1 MFLFVG
7 AFSMPHLVQTQHDET
22 LHLGLQG
29 HWLLAESVAIQT
41 SLNSVKPASVKVLV
55 LDASTVASVDVS
67 GAWLVYQQSQHWQ
80 QQGYRVELI
89 NFPAEYLGYFETPAP
104 VATPALSVI
113 TRLTRPLRAMGR
125 AWFVLLDTVHSA
137 TVFFGHS
144 MVALFISL
152 LSPREFR
159 FRSVFHHV
167 FAAGISATP
176 IVGLIA
182 CLISIVITYQGGGQL
197 RELGA
202 EIYTVDMVAISVL
215 RELGVLLTAIMVAGR
230 SGSAFAA
237 EIGLM
242 KTNQEID
249 ALEVLGKDPI
259 LILVVPRLVAMVIA
273 LPLLTLIADMMAL
286 IAAALIA
293 STILDISFTQFFAR
307 VAANIGFK
315 TFAAGLIKAPFFAV
329 GIALIACWQ
338 GMRVTGSS
346 ESLGQ
351 HTTKAVVDAIFLVLV
366 LDALFSMLFYRL
378 GF

>member
-1 MFLFVG
+1 MIELD
-7 AFSMPHLVQTQHDET
+7 PTQHDEM
-22 LHLGLQG
+22 LRLKLRGC
-29 HWLLAESVAIQT
+29 WVLAESAAIRNALTTVSVAT
-41 SLNSVKPASVKVLV
+41 HNTLV
-55 LDASTVASVDVS
+55 VDASHVESIDVS
-67 GAWLVYQQSQHWQ
+67 GAWLVYQQVQHWQ
-80 QQGYRVELI
+80 HQGITVQFEQ
-89 NFPAEYLGYFETPAP
+89 FPTEYLTYFTTTAAAP
-104 VATPALSVI
+104 SVTKKSNKI
-113 TRLTRPLRAMGR
+113 ISIIQSVGRQVFGLGSTFRSAIHFLTNS
-125 AWFVLLDTVHSA
+125 TI
-137 TVFFGHS
+137 
-144 MVALFISL
+144 ALFQSL
-152 LSPREFR
+152 LLPREFR
-159 FRSVFHHV
+159 LRSVFHHIFV
-167 FAAGISATP
+167 TGITATP
-176 IVGLIA
+176 IVALIA

-249 ALEVLGKDPI
+249 ALEVLGKNPM
-259 LILVVPRLVAMVIA
+259 LVLVVPRLVALVIA

-286 IAAALIA
+286 VAAALIA

-307 VAANIGFK
+307 MAVNIGFE
-315 TFAAGLIKAPFFAV
+315 TFAAGLIKAPFFAIS
-329 GIALIACWQ
+329 IALIACWQ
-338 GMRVTGSS
+338 GMRVSGSS

-351 HTTKAVVDAIFLVLV
+351 HTTKAVVDAIFVVLV